1 MLAQFGHVRQ
11 AVRGLSGEQLALPTR
26 LPGWT
31 VRELAAHVTMAVGSV
46 SRNLER
52 DEPAKAELALLDWP
66 FATAVRAGDIA
77 DRTQDLAAA
86 NPTSTPSTP
95 VPRNGSG
102 GTWRRHPATASSP
115 RSPAP

>member
-1 MLAQFGHVRQ
+1 M
-11 AVRGLSGEQLALPTR
+11 
-26 LPGWT
+26 
-31 VRELAAHVTMAVGSV
+31 TMAVGSV

-86 NPTSTPSTP
+86 NPDLDALYTRTEE
-95 VPRNGSG
+95 RLG